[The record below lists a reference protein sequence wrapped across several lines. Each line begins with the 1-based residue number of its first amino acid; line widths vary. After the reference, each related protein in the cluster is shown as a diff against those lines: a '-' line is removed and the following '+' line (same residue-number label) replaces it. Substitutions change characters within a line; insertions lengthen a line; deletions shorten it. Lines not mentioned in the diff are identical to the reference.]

1 MPADDPEQIRRI
13 LNRWNAARHGWTGFQ
28 ASSRRAAERL
38 AFSDP
43 AADLDPITTQP
54 EPTGPASTDRSPMD
68 PRAGIHAMFATDDET
83 AAKLDTLLNAFQ
95 KDVAEYVL
103 WAVEQAAGDDT
114 AEHVKDS
121 SPTLAAWLDGHDLD
135 DGPS

>member
-1 MPADDPEQIRRI
+1 MPATDPEQVRRT
-13 LNRWNAARHGWTGFQ
+13 LNHWNATRHGWVRFQ
-28 ASSRRAAERL
+28 AGSRRAAERL
-38 AFSDP
+38 AF
-43 AADLDPITTQP
+43 ADLDTITTQP
-54 EPTGPASTDRSPMD
+54 EQTGPAPTDRSPMD
-68 PRAGIHAMFATDDET
+68 PRASIHAMLATDDET

-121 SPTLAAWLDGHDLD
+121 SPTLAAWLDGRDAD
-135 DGPS
+135 

>member
-1 MPADDPEQIRRI
+1 MTATNPEQVRRT
-13 LNRWNAARHGWTGFQ
+13 LNHWNATRHGWVRFQ
-28 ASSRRAAERL
+28 AGSRRAAERL
-38 AFSDP
+38 AFADP
-43 AADLDPITTQP
+43 AADLDTLTIQP

-68 PRAGIHAMFATDDET
+68 PRASIHAMFATDGET

-121 SPTLAAWLDGHDLD
+121 SPTLAAWLDGRDAD
-135 DGPS
+135 